1 MSDGGILHDGQIIN
15 IFSLSSSSVLVLGKK
30 QLAHQKHDS
39 QRAK

>member
-1 MSDGGILHDGQIIN
+1 MSDGGILQEGQIRMS
-15 IFSLSSSSVLVLGKK
+15 FSLSRSSVFVLGKK